1 MGWTMRYRFAFH
13 ESLIIRL
20 SLLFLLLG
28 LAPTLLLVILP
39 AALIM
44 HKRIEPLAEAV
55 VVLWGLQGVSFVLV
69 ILLGAGI
76 TLKRLALPI
85 QNLVKA
91 SHALAAGDLSYRV
104 PVEHGDDDIVTLSRT
119 FNMMAESVETMRDGI
134 EKQRADLQAAL
145 EERESE
151 FETILGITG
160 LINTQADLSSTAQ
173 RALTIAR
180 SILGTDMISLVL
192 LDDTMQISSTVFAC
206 NTCLDGTPG
215 PCDQC
220 AQQQL
225 LRRSIHR
232 MQNNFVR
239 MAIEG
244 SRPVQAHVPSD
255 PACELEPD
263 VREVL
268 AELKIGR
275 FALKPLVTRGRVLG
289 VLVLMRHSD
298 SEVPERSVTLLETLA
313 ANIALLIENWHLQDK
328 VRTLTILEERRR
340 LASELHDSVTQ
351 SLFTLSLT
359 ARGLKS
365 SLYNVPEANQQAL
378 DILIGQTKTVQQ
390 EMRTLINEL
399 RPIDLEADNLPAALE
414 QHAQSLRRSTNID
427 VSLTIRGSVDTIPKL
442 VQRNLNRI
450 AQEALSNIAR
460 HAAAEHAEIILEVAN
475 AIATLRISDDGSGFD
490 SRAVALRGADS
501 LGLISMRE
509 RAEMLGGALVV
520 RSQPGDETII
530 MAKIPLNAGGNS

>member
-1 MGWTMRYRFAFH
+1 VRFPFSFH
-13 ESLIIRL
+13 EPLIFRL

-28 LAPTLLLVILP
+28 LAPTILLVVIP

-44 HKRIEPLAEAV
+44 HKRVEPLAEALV
-55 VVLWGLQGVSFVLV
+55 ILWILQGISFVLV
-69 ILLGAGI
+69 VLFGAGI

-85 QNLVKA
+85 HELVKA
-91 SHALAAGDLSYRV
+91 SRALAAGDLSYRV
-104 PVEHGDDDIVTLSRT
+104 PVEHSEDDIATLSRT
-119 FNMMAESVETMRDGI
+119 FNTMAESVETMRDGI

-145 EERESE
+145 EEREHE
-151 FETILGITG
+151 FDTILSITG
-160 LINTQADLSSTAQ
+160 LINTQADLPSTAQ

-192 LDDTMQISSTVFAC
+192 LDEHMQLSSTVFAC
-206 NTCLDGTPG
+206 VNCPGETQG

-239 MAIEG
+239 MAIEDQQ
-244 SRPVQAHVPSD
+244 RIQVHVPSQL
-255 PACELEPD
+255 AHTLELE
-263 VREVL
+263 VREAL
-268 AELKIGR
+268 AELQVGR
-275 FALKPLVTRGRVLG
+275 FAVKPLVTRGRVLG

-298 SEVPERSVTLLETLA
+298 SEVAERSVTLLDTLA
-313 ANIALLIENWHLQDK
+313 TNIALLIENWHLQDK
-328 VRTLTILEERRR
+328 VRTLTIMEERRR

-365 SLYNVPEANQQAL
+365 SLDNVPATNQQAL
-378 DILIGQTKTVQQ
+378 DVLVEQTKTIQQ

-399 RPIDLEADNLPAALE
+399 RPIDLEADDLSSALE
-414 QHAQSLRRSTNID
+414 QHARSLRRSADTEVN
-427 VSLTIRGSVDTIPKL
+427 LTIRGSVDMIPKP

-460 HAAAEHAEIILEVAN
+460 HAAAKHAEIALEVAN
-475 AIATLRISDDGSGFD
+475 NVATLRISDDGDGFD
-490 SRAVALRGADS
+490 NRSVALRSEDS
-501 LGLISMRE
+501 LGLISMQE

-520 RSQPGDETII
+520 RSQPGDGATIT
-530 MAKIPLNAGGNS
+530 AHIPLAPGGCYGG